1 MTTAA
6 RARAAVAGVGRDRRR
21 FRILAVVWCSYLM
34 VYLVRLSVG
43 PLSPFLRDAF
53 DLSNARIGGLIS
65 ATALTYAPTLIVAGW
80 LADKVGVRRVLV
92 GGTAV
97 TAVCV
102 LAMFFAR
109 SYPVLLVLLALSS
122 LGSGCIYPSA
132 VRAVV
137 LWFPVRERATAIGV
151 NQAAIN
157 VSGMLGA
164 ATLPALAAAAGWQ
177 AGFLAMGL
185 LGVVVTGV
193 VVVGYRDPRPG
204 AIAGDGDG
212 EAGGLL
218 RLEDSPLSPA
228 GKDDAPGP
236 NDFTVDHGWVV
247 TRRLLR
253 SRDVWLLMLF
263 GLFLGVVEYSAL
275 TQLVLYL
282 NDVYLLGAVAAGGM
296 LALCQAAGALGKPLS
311 GLASDRLFDGRRRAG
326 LLVLAVLTLLCC
338 LVLALFSSGLGW
350 GLYVVVAALGLGAV
364 GWGGLFG
371 TLAGEIGGRVAA
383 GQVAGFTA
391 AGVNVGVLFGPPLF
405 GYIVDRSG
413 GYGAAWAMLAAA
425 SVVAVVCV
433 AIVRE
438 PRDVT
443 LAEAAAT
450 LADT

>member
-1 MTTAA
+1 VQAPRSSLAFSAEGVVDGA
-6 RARAAVAGVGRDRRR
+6 RPDPQR
-21 FRILAVVWCSYLM
+21 FRILAVVWCAYLM

-43 PLSPFLRDAF
+43 PLSPFLRDSF
-53 DLSNARIGGLIS
+53 DLSNAQIGGLIS

-80 LADKVGVRRVLV
+80 LADKVGVRRVLI
-92 GGTAV
+92 GGSAIA
-97 TAVCV
+97 AVCV
-102 LAMFFAR
+102 LAMFWAP
-109 SYPVLLVLLALSS
+109 SYPALLVLLALSS
-122 LGSGCIYPSA
+122 IGAGCIYPSA
-132 VRAVV
+132 VRAVM
-137 LWFPVRERATAIGV
+137 LWFPARERATAVGI

-164 ATLPALAAAAGWQ
+164 ATLPALAAAAGWR
-177 AGFLAMGL
+177 AGFLAMGV

-193 VVVGYRDPRPG
+193 VVVGYRDPRHD
-204 AIAGDGDG
+204 AGEGS
-212 EAGGLL
+212 A
-218 RLEDSPLSPA
+218 PVAAP
-228 GKDDAPGP
+228 DDRQ
-236 NDFTVDHGWVV
+236 TDHGWAV

-282 NDVYLLGAVAAGGM
+282 KDVYLLGAVAAGGM
-296 LALCQAAGALGKPLS
+296 LVLCQAAGALGKPLS
-311 GLASDRLFDGRRRAG
+311 GLASDRLFNGRRRPG
-326 LLVLAVLTLLCC
+326 LLVLTALTLLCC

-350 GLYVVVAALGLGAV
+350 VLYAMVALLGLGAV

-371 TLAGEIGGRVAA
+371 TLAGEIGGRAAA

-405 GYIVDRSG
+405 GLIVDRSG
-413 GYGAAWAMLAAA
+413 SYGTAWAMLAVA
-425 SVVAVVCV
+425 SVVAAGCV
-433 AIVRE
+433 ALVRE
-438 PRDVT
+438 PRDVA

>member
-1 MTTAA
+1 MTTAPPVHVDVDGA
-6 RARAAVAGVGRDRRR
+6 RPDPQR
-21 FRILAVVWCSYLM
+21 FRILAVVWCAYLM

-43 PLSPFLRDAF
+43 PLSPFLRDSF
-53 DLSNARIGGLIS
+53 DLSNAQIGGLIS

-80 LADKVGVRRVLV
+80 QADKVGVRRVLV
-92 GGTAV
+92 GGSAIA
-97 TAVCV
+97 AVCV
-102 LAMFFAR
+102 LAMFWAP
-109 SYPVLLVLLALSS
+109 SYPALLVLLALSS
-122 LGSGCIYPSA
+122 IGAGCIYPSA
-132 VRAVV
+132 VRAVM
-137 LWFPVRERATAIGV
+137 LWFPARERATAVGI

-164 ATLPALAAAAGWQ
+164 ATLPALAAAAGWR
-177 AGFLAMGL
+177 AGFLAMGV

-193 VVVGYRDPRPG
+193 VVVGYRDPRH
-204 AIAGDGDG
+204 DTG
-212 EAGGLL
+212 EGSAPVVP
-218 RLEDSPLSPA
+218 S
-228 GKDDAPGP
+228 DDRQ
-236 NDFTVDHGWVV
+236 TDHGWAV

-282 NDVYLLGAVAAGGM
+282 KDVYLLGAVAAGGM
-296 LALCQAAGALGKPLS
+296 LVLCQAAGALGKPLS
-311 GLASDRLFDGRRRAG
+311 GLASDRLFNGRRRPG
-326 LLVLAVLTLLCC
+326 LLVLTALTLLCC

-350 GLYVVVAALGLGAV
+350 VLYAMVALLGLGAV

-371 TLAGEIGGRVAA
+371 TLAGEIGGRAAA

-405 GYIVDRSG
+405 GLIVDRSG
-413 GYGAAWAMLAAA
+413 SYGTAWAMLAVA
-425 SVVAVVCV
+425 SVVAAGCV
-433 AIVRE
+433 ALVHE
-438 PRDVT
+438 PRDAT